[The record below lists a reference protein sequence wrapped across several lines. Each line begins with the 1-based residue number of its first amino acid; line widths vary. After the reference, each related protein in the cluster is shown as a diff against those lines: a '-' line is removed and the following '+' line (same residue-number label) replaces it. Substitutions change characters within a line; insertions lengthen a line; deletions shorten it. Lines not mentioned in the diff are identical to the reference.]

1 MTRSL
6 ARSTLTRRSLL
17 AAALVAGP
25 AVMLASCSSGTA
37 SRGGTASAAA
47 DLVIGMTYT
56 PNVQF
61 APFYMAANAGE
72 YADGVSLRHHGAQE
86 GQFDALLAGTEHLV
100 VASADEAVVAASRGN
115 DLVVVGGYY
124 QRYPGSII
132 VPEDSTITALAN
144 LKGRR
149 LGVPGRTGS
158 TWFTVQLA
166 LETAGLSESDV
177 DVQEIGF
184 TQQAALVSG
193 KVDAISGFTNNDA
206 VQLAQNGLPV
216 RTIDVA
222 PQVPL
227 VGASLVTTRALL
239 DTRREDLAAAV
250 TASVAGMEL
259 FVADPDGAVEATRAY
274 VTDLVDG
281 TQAARAREVANATAA
296 LVKPDADTV
305 VGSLTSE
312 HVGEM
317 IDFLAG
323 HGLLGETTP
332 STDEVCDPLS

>member
-1 MTRSL
+1 MTLSI
-6 ARSTLTRRSLL
+6 ARPTLTRRNLL
-17 AAALVAGP
+17 AAVLATGP

-37 SRGGTASAAA
+37 SRGGTPPKAAE
-47 DLVIGMTYT
+47 LVIGMTYT

-61 APFYMAANAGE
+61 APFYMAANAGK

-100 VASADEAVVAASRGN
+100 VASADEAVVAASRGHE
-115 DLVVVGGYY
+115 LVVVGGYY

-132 VPEDSTITALAN
+132 VPKDSTITTLAD
-144 LKGRR
+144 LKGRS

-158 TWFTVQLA
+158 SWFTVQLA
-166 LETAGLSESDV
+166 LDTAGLSESDV
-177 DVQEIGF
+177 DIQEIGY

-216 RTIDVA
+216 RTLDVA
-222 PQVPL
+222 PRVAL
-227 VGASLVTTRALL
+227 VGASLVTTRELL
-239 DTRREDLAAAV
+239 ETRREELAAAV
-250 TASVAGMEL
+250 AASVAGMEL

-274 VTDLVDG
+274 VTDLVDK
-281 TQAARAREVANATAA
+281 TQAARARDVAVATAA
-296 LVKPDADTV
+296 LVKPDPDTV
-305 VGSLTSE
+305 VGSLTPE

-323 HGLLGETTP
+323 HGLLAELTPET
-332 STDEVCDPLS
+332 DKVCDPLS